1 VKTVHVWPEE
11 RSRRDGVV
19 VSAASIEVPDR
30 ERFRLWYEVPEG
42 RERQVPEDC
51 DHLALGV
58 AYLVMQLGLDVRIH
72 GQVSPSLLRNLEE
85 YRAAWCEMVQG
96 LVNVE
101 VRADLEREAEP
112 PSGRQGA
119 LVSFSGGVDSAFTAY
134 RHVRRAGVLHPRDVS
149 AAVMV
154 HGFDIPIDER
164 LTFSGAME
172 RSARMVSSIGLELI
186 PVATNHREVV
196 GDWPHSHG
204 AAVASCLALL
214 GAGYREGLV
223 GQTFTYGEIRHI
235 AEGVN
240 ALTDPL
246 LSSDSFRIVPDGAAF
261 ERADKIRV
269 LGAWKEFLRDAR
281 VCWQGAQK
289 DRNCCVCEKCI
300 RNILTFRALG
310 LGLPPCFEHDVD
322 DDLLGRFGPGE
333 TSRAAIRYGGLA
345 ALASASGATGPWI
358 RILERRLTENRRAR
372 RSKTYRLMLRG
383 RSFARRRLA
392 GLFRGTR

>member
-30 ERFRLWYEVPEG
+30 ERLRLWYEVPEG

-164 LTFSGAME
+164 QTFSGAME

-246 LSSDSFRIVPDGAAF
+246 LSSDAFRILPDGAAF

-269 LGAWKEFLRDAR
+269 LGEWPEFLRDAR
-281 VCWQGAQK
+281 VCWQGPRK
-289 DRNCCVCEKCI
+289 DQNCCVCEKCV

-310 LGLPPCFEHDVD
+310 LGLPACFPQDVSD
-322 DDLLGRFGPGE
+322 EQIRNLNPGE
-333 TSRAAIRYGGLA
+333 QTRAQIRYEGLKGLA
-345 ALASASGATGPWI
+345 AASGASGDWV
-358 RILERRLTENRRAR
+358 RLLEGRLAEVSRAR
-372 RSKTYRLMLRG
+372 RSKLYRVVRRLR
-383 RSFARRRLA
+383 AALRRRLTK
-392 GLFRGTR
+392 GQL